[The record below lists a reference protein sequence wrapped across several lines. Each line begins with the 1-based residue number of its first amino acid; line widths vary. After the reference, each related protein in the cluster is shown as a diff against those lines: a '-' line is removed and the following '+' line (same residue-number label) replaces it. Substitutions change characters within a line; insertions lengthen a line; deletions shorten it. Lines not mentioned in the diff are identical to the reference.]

1 MPTEAV
7 RETLTSILACSL
19 AVLSVAKAAGNERTV
34 EGNWVGGVEVA
45 GKYVFLR
52 GRIERKGGKFSAVI
66 DAPLRGRTVTTEAL
80 TIGRTVSFRL
90 PIDDNSLHFEGL
102 AEPERI
108 SGSVNR
114 ADGTK
119 VGEGSLHRWTPVDTK
134 ILSLYSGAYSIDENR
149 IITIQDGRF
158 ALYYYDS
165 GTGRYGIAYP
175 SSPTEFFLGPAIL
188 RFDSVVLRISFVI
201 DAEGRA
207 LALRLTDGR
216 PTSLEGRRAKTFQTE
231 DVVVPNGDIR
241 LAATVR
247 LPRSSNRHVGIVL
260 IHGSGPQD
268 RNGFNGALRIHA
280 DELARRGITVVTYDK
295 RGVGT
300 STGSFERTTYEELT
314 ADAVAVV
321 RYLRARSDLGLTR
334 IGVWGISQGGQL
346 APMVAGSEPSIGFV
360 ANTSGTVTNPEE
372 QEIYRTVAQLR
383 AEGLDEATIRD
394 GTTLQIL
401 KFYYARTGI
410 GWDGYQEYYQRYH
423 QAPWFEEIIGSP
435 ATKESTSWAFWRA
448 INVIEPSEFW
458 RRVRV
463 PSLVIFGGRDRL
475 SPVDRS
481 TVLFREAMARARNQR
496 FEVKVFPQATHDMH
510 EDPTGTINQM
520 TEIQQY
526 QPGYFDY
533 LLRWIVS
540 TGADDR
546 ALSK

>member
-1 MPTEAV
+1 MPAQAV
-7 RETLTSILACSL
+7 EKTLTSFLACSL
-19 AVLSVAKAAGNERTV
+19 AVLSVAEAAGNERTA
-34 EGNWVGGVEVA
+34 EGNWVGGIEVA

-66 DAPLRGRTVTTEAL
+66 DAPLRGRTASTEAL
-80 TIGRTVSFRL
+80 TIAKTVSLRL

-102 AEPERI
+102 AAADCI
-108 SGSVNR
+108 SGIVVR

-175 SSPTEFFLGPAIL
+175 SGPTEFFLGSAAL
-188 RFDSVVLRISFVI
+188 RFDSVVLRISFVTN
-201 DAEGRA
+201 AEGRA
-207 LALRLTDGR
+207 LALRVTDGGA
-216 PTSLEGRRAKTFQTE
+216 TSLEGRRANGFRIE
-231 DVVVPNGDIR
+231 DVIVPNADIR
-241 LAATVR
+241 LAATLR

-268 RNGFNGALRIHA
+268 RNGFNGGLRIHA
-280 DELARRGITVVTYDK
+280 DELARRGLTVATYDK
-295 RGVGT
+295 RGVGS
-300 STGSFERTTYEELT
+300 STGSFDRTTYEQLT

-346 APMVAGSEPSIGFV
+346 APMVAVSEPSIEFV

-372 QEIYRTVAQLR
+372 QEIYRTAAQLR
-383 AEGLDEATIRD
+383 AEGLDEATIRG

-410 GWDGYQEYYQRYH
+410 GWEGYQEYYQRYH

-435 ATKESTSWAFWRA
+435 ATKESTAWGFWRA

-458 RRVRV
+458 RQVRV

-481 TVLFREAMARARNQR
+481 SVLFREAMTKARNQR

-510 EDPTGTINQM
+510 EDPTGAINQM
-520 TEIQQY
+520 TEIQRY
-526 QPGYFDY
+526 QPGYFDF
-533 LLRWIVS
+533 LFRWIVS
-540 TGADDR
+540 TGADVTSH
-546 ALSK
+546 SK